1 MVKRYHRQ
9 SLTYNQCDLDGDA
22 FTWDKPQEKLGMS
35 QAVNFIN
42 QKISPLLRD
51 KDPVQFKRIDDI
63 LMNFKNREEE
73 DGETKIGHNVLSGVS
88 NAIYYAF
95 NKAFEPQ

>member
-1 MVKRYHRQ
+1 M
-9 SLTYNQCDLDGDA
+9 
-22 FTWDKPQEKLGMS
+22 
-35 QAVNFIN
+35 
-42 QKISPLLRD
+42 
-51 KDPVQFKRIDDI
+51 QFKRIDDI